1 MLPPIIHSPSDL
13 ILLVNCCFGFFLQFD
28 NLNATHETSKLKI
41 EASHSEKIELLKK
54 AYETSLSGKNTFSLL
69 KSSKSSWNSLVC
81 FRTEMIHNFPSR
93 GCTVVFSFGGFLGFL
108 LLVYWE
114 WYMPFPL
121 RRQIRVFCFCFR
133 FL

>member
-1 MLPPIIHSPSDL
+1 M
-13 ILLVNCCFGFFLQFD
+13 VNCCFGFFLQFD

-69 KSSKSSWNSLVC
+69 KSNKSSWNSLVC

-93 GCTVVFSFGGFLGFL
+93 ECTVVFSFGGFLGFL
-108 LLVYWE
+108 LHCLLGVVHALSPKE
-114 WYMPFPL
+114 ADKSFL
-121 RRQIRVFCFCFR
+121 FLFSFFINAGLLGKRVNF
-133 FL
+133 